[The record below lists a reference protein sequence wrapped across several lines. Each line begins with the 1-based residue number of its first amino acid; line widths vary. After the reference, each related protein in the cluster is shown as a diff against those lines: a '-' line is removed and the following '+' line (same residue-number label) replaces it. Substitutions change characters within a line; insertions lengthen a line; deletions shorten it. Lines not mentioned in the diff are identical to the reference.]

1 MTATTT
7 EVIIL
12 VFVGLAIGSFLNV
25 VIHRLPR
32 GESLIRPGSRCASCG
47 YSLRPFDNVPVVS
60 YLLLR
65 GRCREC
71 RSRIALRYPLVEL
84 ATAALF
90 LLHYAV
96 FGWTPLLA
104 VRLLFASGMVALFA
118 IDLEHQLLPD
128 ALTLPGIVLGLLA
141 SLFLP
146 PGFRDAIIGVLLGGG
161 VLWLIGEAYYRY
173 AGEEGM
179 GGGDVKMLA
188 MIGAFL
194 GWELVI
200 VTLVF
205 SSIAGSLIGLLLIVT
220 KKGGLK
226 YALPYGTFLAL
237 AGLMASLYGTP
248 IVNWYT
254 SFYYR

>member
-1 MTATTT
+1 MTAATV
-7 EVIIL
+7 ELAIVL
-12 VFVGLAIGSFLNV
+12 LLGLAIGSFLNV

-32 GESLIRPGSRCASCG
+32 GESLISPGSKCPSCG
-47 YSLRPFDNVPVVS
+47 YALRPLDNIPVVS
-60 YLLLR
+60 YLMLR

-71 RSRIALRYPLVEL
+71 RTRIAARYPLVEI

-90 LLHYAV
+90 VLHYVV

-104 VRLLFASGMVALFA
+104 VRLLFATAMVALFA
-118 IDLEHQLLPD
+118 IDLEHHLLPD
-128 ALTLPGIVLGLLA
+128 AMTLPGIVLGLLA
-141 SLFLP
+141 SLWLP
-146 PGFRDAIIGVLLGGG
+146 PGIRNALIGVLLGGG

-205 SSIAGSLIGLLLIVT
+205 SSVAGSLTGLLLIVT
-220 KKGGLK
+220 RRGGLK
-226 YALPYGTFLAL
+226 YALPYGTFLAI
-237 AGLMASLYGTP
+237 AAVVASLYGTH
-248 IVNWYT
+248 IVTWYT
-254 SFYYR
+254 ALYYP

>member
-1 MTATTT
+1 MTSATI
-7 EVIIL
+7 EISIV
-12 VFVGLAIGSFLNV
+12 VFLGLAIGSFLNV

-32 GESLIRPGSRCASCG
+32 GESLVSPGSKCPSCG
-47 YSLRPFDNVPVVS
+47 YSLRPLDNVPVLSFLV
-60 YLLLR
+60 LR
-65 GRCREC
+65 GRCRQC
-71 RSRIALRYPLVEL
+71 RLRITARYPLVEL

-90 LLHYAV
+90 VLHYVV

-104 VRLLFASGMVALFA
+104 VRLLFVSGMVALFA
-118 IDLEHQLLPD
+118 IDLEHHLLPD
-128 ALTLPGIVLGLLA
+128 AITLPGIVLGLLA

-146 PGFRDAIIGVLLGGG
+146 PGLRDAVIGMLLGGG

-220 KKGGLK
+220 RKGGLK
-226 YALPYGTFLAL
+226 YALPYGTFLAI
-237 AGLMASLYGTP
+237 AAVVASLYGTRV
-248 IVNWYT
+248 VNWYT
-254 SFYYR
+254 GFYYP